1 MSDEIG
7 SVMMDAEE
15 ELVMP
20 EIPVKANNAIPVA
33 IGILLVIG
41 SLFGALLSAS
51 MMLTL
56 TVDDEARDQAGF
68 GPEENATLDLLQ
80 ETGLAETLT
89 IMYGGMTLGLLIGGI
104 MLMRKNPLGVKVSLF
119 GSSMFI
125 LTNLVQV
132 VWTYLAADMYG
143 ISFSLGADLII
154 FFGCGAFCMAL
165 PLLTV
170 ILPEGRAALYREPV
184 GIYFGEEE

>member
-1 MSDEIG
+1 MSDEFG

-33 IGILLVIG
+33 IGILLIIG

-80 ETGLAETLT
+80 DTGLAETLT
-89 IMYGGMTLGLLIGGI
+89 IMYGGMALGLLIGGI

-132 VWTYLAADMYG
+132 VWTYLAADTYG

-170 ILPEGRAALYREPV
+170 ILPESRAALYREPV

>member
-1 MSDEIG
+1 MSDEFG

-33 IGILLVIG
+33 IGILLIIG

-80 ETGLAETLT
+80 DTGLAETLT
-89 IMYGGMTLGLLIGGI
+89 IMYGGMALGLLIGGI

-132 VWTYLAADMYG
+132 VWTYLAADTYG

-184 GIYFGEEE
+184 GLYFGEEE

>member
-1 MSDEIG
+1 MSDEFG

-51 MMLTL
+51 MILTL
-56 TVDDEARDQAGF
+56 TVDDEARNQAGF

-80 ETGLAETLT
+80 DTGLAETLT
-89 IMYGGMTLGLLIGGI
+89 IMYGGMALGLLIGGI

-125 LTNLVQV
+125 LTNIVQV
-132 VWTYLAADMYG
+132 VWTYLAADTYG
-143 ISFSLGADLII
+143 ISFSFGADLII
-154 FFGCGAFCMAL
+154 FFGCGAFCVAL

-170 ILPEGRAALYREPV
+170 LIPEGRAALYREPV

>member
-1 MSDEIG
+1 
-7 SVMMDAEE
+7 MMDAEE

-33 IGILLVIG
+33 IGILLVLG
-41 SLFGALLSAS
+41 SLFGALLSAT
-51 MMLTL
+51 MMLAL
-56 TVDDEARDQAGF
+56 TVDDEARNQAGF
-68 GPEENATLDLLQ
+68 GPEENATLDFLQ
-80 ETGLAETLT
+80 ETGMAETLT
-89 IMYGGMTLGLLIGGI
+89 IMYGVMTLGLLIGGI

-125 LTNLVQV
+125 LTVLVQV
-132 VWTYLAADMYG
+132 VWTYLAADTYG
-143 ISFSLGADLII
+143 ISFSLGADLI
-154 FFGCGAFCMAL
+154 FFLGCGAFCVAL

-170 ILPEGRAALYREPV
+170 LIPEGRAALYREPV

>member
-20 EIPVKANNAIPVA
+20 DIPVKANNAIPVS
-33 IGILLVIG
+33 IGIILVLG
-41 SLFGALLSAS
+41 SLFGALLSAT
-51 MMLTL
+51 MMLAL
-56 TVDDEARDQAGF
+56 TVDDEARNQAGF

-80 ETGLAETLT
+80 ETGMAETLT
-89 IMYGGMTLGLLIGGI
+89 IMYGVMTLGLLIGGI

-125 LTNLVQV
+125 LTVLVQV
-132 VWTYLAADMYG
+132 IWTYLVADSYG

-154 FFGCGAFCMAL
+154 FFGCGAFCVAL
-165 PLLTV
+165 PLLA
-170 ILPEGRAALYREPV
+170 IMIPEGRAALYREPV